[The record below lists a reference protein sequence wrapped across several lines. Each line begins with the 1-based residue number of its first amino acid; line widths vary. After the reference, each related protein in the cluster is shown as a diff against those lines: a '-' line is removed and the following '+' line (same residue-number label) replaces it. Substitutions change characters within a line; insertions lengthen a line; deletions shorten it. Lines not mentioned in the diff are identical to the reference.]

1 MSITRGKVYKGMFSQ
16 TLVTVLMGA
25 IEIGV
30 FALMSRLLTQED
42 FGYFAIIMAV
52 VSVFQCLTEAGLGSA
67 VIQQNQATKE
77 YISTALGLSIILGVC
92 FTILLIVLANPLS
105 ELMGYG
111 DKLSL
116 SFRLMS
122 VTLILCSVNSVARAM
137 FMRSLDFMRF
147 GWCQIIAYII
157 SSAIG
162 VYMAFAGYGVNS
174 IITSSIANAIFMT
187 VILFAVS
194 GMSHSLRIHPRYVKE
209 IMSYGGWLTGSVIV
223 RRITTELDKLILT
236 RWFPVS
242 SIGAYNRPSGF
253 ISRITDQVNGIY
265 DTVLFPILST
275 IKDDANKL
283 QSSFIKVVSLVSWF
297 STIIMFGFTLGAPII
312 IDIFFGADWV
322 WLIDIF
328 KILSLS
334 ILFLAHSRIGD
345 CYFRS
350 LGLVKPYFN
359 VRLVTCIITII
370 CVYAGCYYDIMGVA
384 IGVLVSR
391 IIDSSIKL
399 IYLMIKIPV
408 SFLSLL
414 KSIISSTWVTILIF
428 MTCYILAPHI
438 VYGKYACMF
447 IYIVGGLLALM
458 LFPKLFGQAYYDN
471 VYLLAK
477 TKINTFKNG

>member
-1 MSITRGKVYKGMFSQ
+1 M
-16 TLVTVLMGA
+16 
-25 IEIGV
+25 
-30 FALMSRLLTQED
+30 
-42 FGYFAIIMAV
+42 
-52 VSVFQCLTEAGLGSA
+52 TEAGLGSA

-77 YISTALGLSIILGVC
+77 YVSTALGLSVILGAC
-92 FTILLIVLANPLS
+92 FTVLLIVLANPLS

-122 VTLILCSVNSVARAM
+122 VTLLLCSVNSVARAI

-147 GWCQIIAYII
+147 GWCQIVAYII

-162 VYMAFAGYGVNS
+162 IYMALAGYGVYS
-174 IITSSIANAIFMT
+174 VIASSIANAIFMT
-187 VILFAVS
+187 IILFTIS
-194 GMSHSLRIHPRYVKE
+194 GMSRSLRIYPLYVKE

-236 RWFPVS
+236 RWIPIS

-275 IKDDANKL
+275 IKDDSNKL

-328 KILSLS
+328 QILSMS
-334 ILFLAHSRIGD
+334 VLFLAYSRIGD

-350 LGLVKPYFN
+350 LGLVKPYFYI
-359 VRLVTCIITII
+359 RLVVCIITII
-370 CVYAGCYYDIMGVA
+370 CVYIGCYYDIMGVA
-384 IGVLVSR
+384 IGVVISR
-391 IIDSSIKL
+391 IMDSAIKL
-399 IYLMIKIPV
+399 VYLMNKIPV
-408 SFLSLL
+408 SFLNVL
-414 KSIISSTWVTILIF
+414 KAMISSTWVTILIF
-428 MTCYILAPHI
+428 VACYILIPHI
-438 VYGKYACMF
+438 TYGRYICLF
-447 IYIVGGLLALM
+447 IYIAVGLLALM
-458 LFPKLFGQAYYDN
+458 FFPKLFGQVYYDN

-477 TKINTFKNG
+477 TKINTLKKR